1 MKKFLSLIICAIFV
15 LSLTACSE
23 NGTKTNGGGEIER
36 YAKAGQI
43 KEVEYK
49 LGDDVSTTKEALSA
63 AYNAVEDSGEEH
75 DHDHE
80 HEAFYMDFETGDYT
94 VMSDGNVLCCYVT
107 DKKSDGITHI
117 INNGTSYGFEQGT
130 ISTQVRDAM
139 SKLGYDTTERDADKS
154 ELFFLPGSAN
164 MNMTVLEYK
173 FDENTVLFV
182 FEDSALSATVIF
194 K

>member
-1 MKKFLSLIICAIFV
+1 MKKFLSAVICLIFV
-15 LSLTACSE
+15 LSLTACGE
-23 NGTKTNGGGEIER
+23 NGIKTNSGGEIER

-43 KEVEYK
+43 KEVSYK
-49 LGDDVSTTKEALSA
+49 LGDDVNTTKEALSA
-63 AYNAVEDSGEEH
+63 AYNAVGDSGEEH
-75 DHDHE
+75 DHDHA
-80 HEAFYMDFETGDYT
+80 HQAFYMDFETGDYT

-117 INNGTSYGFEQGT
+117 INNGTSYGFEQGV
-130 ISTQVRDAM
+130 ILTQVRDAM
-139 SKLGYDTTERDADKS
+139 SKLGYEATKRDADKS

-164 MNMTVLEYK
+164 MNMTVLEYN

-182 FEDSALSATVIF
+182 FEDSALSATVIY

>member
-49 LGDDVSTTKEALSA
+49 LGDDVTTTKEAL
-63 AYNAVEDSGEEH
+63 
-75 DHDHE
+75 
-80 HEAFYMDFETGDYT
+80 YMDFETGDYT
-94 VMSDGNVLCCYVT
+94 VMSDGNVSCCYVT